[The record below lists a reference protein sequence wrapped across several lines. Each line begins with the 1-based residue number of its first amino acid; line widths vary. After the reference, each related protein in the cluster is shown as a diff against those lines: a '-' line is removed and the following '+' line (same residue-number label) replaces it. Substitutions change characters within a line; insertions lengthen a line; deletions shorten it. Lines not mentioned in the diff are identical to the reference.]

1 MFCHTLRKI
10 PDRVTKKTVN
20 SKAPFATRTSIHGH
34 RRALITTTCIVLVVI
49 LGTINGNS
57 GSHRNTAYANSVR
70 GIGVGIYWDQ
80 ECTNRTL
87 SLDWGLIEPGS
98 NSTVMIY
105 VRNEAES
112 AVSLWM
118 ATSNWTPLAALSYMT
133 LIWTYSGRIL
143 SADEVIPMK
152 LILDV
157 SPAISG
163 ITDFSFDIV
172 ITTTS

>member
-1 MFCHTLRKI
+1 MFWQNLRKI
-10 PDRVTKKTVN
+10 PGRVTKKTVN
-20 SKAPFATRTSIHGH
+20 SKASFVTRASNHGH
-34 RRALITTTCIVLVVI
+34 RRALIVTTCIILVVI
-49 LGTINGNS
+49 LGTINRNS

-80 ECTNRTL
+80 ECTNRTI

-112 AVSLWM
+112 AVSLWL

>member
-1 MFCHTLRKI
+1 MFSQNLRKI

-20 SKAPFATRTSIHGH
+20 SKAPFVTRTSNHGH
-34 RRALITTTCIVLVVI
+34 RKALIVTTCIILVVI
-49 LGTINGNS
+49 LCTINRNS

-98 NSTVMIY
+98 NSTVRVY

-112 AVSLWM
+112 EVSLWL
-118 ATSNWTPLAALSYMT
+118 ATSNWTPLAALSHMT
-133 LIWTYSGRIL
+133 LTWTYPGRIL
-143 SADEVIPMK
+143 SADEVVPIK

-157 SPAISG
+157 SPIISG
-163 ITDFSFDIV
+163 ITDFRFDIV
-172 ITTTS
+172 VTTTS

>member
-1 MFCHTLRKI
+1 MFWQNLRKI

-20 SKAPFATRTSIHGH
+20 SKAPFATRTSNHGH
-34 RRALITTTCIVLVVI
+34 RRALIVTTCIILVVI
-49 LGTINGNS
+49 LGTINMNS

-98 NSTVMIY
+98 NSTVMVY

-112 AVSLWM
+112 AVSLWL

-133 LIWTYSGRIL
+133 LIWTYPGRIL

-157 SPAISG
+157 SPTISG